1 MPALELSLTEPAQT
15 LFARTAPALAEW
27 LPPILPPGGAWC
39 IGGGTILAA
48 QWRHRLSTDVDV
60 FVPGHA
66 SMAALSPEWDTQF
79 VNVMQSL
86 GANHVAVQARSLKF
100 TFPSGRVEITAL
112 DPTPPLEPQHA
123 TVDGREVRILPN
135 VCILAGKIAGRG
147 MRMPSRDVFDICV
160 ARERDPLAL
169 MGAINHVSAPMRAE
183 IIARL
188 IEGERRYLAN
198 APEEVPVPAQQ
209 WRRLLSDA
217 PREAAKILTDCAY
230 VKVGLAYAD
239 QSASVDVENQTGE
252 RASSRFGTPKALLD
266 GLLGM
271 GLEQWVLGNYRVT
284 EAFLAEAQREF
295 DAMRGAGNRQR

>member
-15 LFARTAPALAEW
+15 LFARAAPALSEW
-27 LPPILPPGGAWC
+27 LPSILPPGGAWC

-60 FVPGHA
+60 FVPGRA
-66 SMAALSPEWDTQF
+66 SMAALSPEWDPQF

-86 GANHVAVQARSLKF
+86 CANHVAVQARSLKF

-160 ARERDPLAL
+160 ARERD
-169 MGAINHVSAPMRAE
+169 
-183 IIARL
+183 
-188 IEGERRYLAN
+188 AN
-198 APEEVPVPAQQ
+198 STPC
-209 WRRLLSDA
+209 A
-217 PREAAKILTDCAY
+217 PRW
-230 VKVGLAYAD
+230 
-239 QSASVDVENQTGE
+239 SRSSVVPESVHRPPKGP
-252 RASSRFGTPKALLD
+252 RRGTPRIHCR
-266 GLLGM
+266 
-271 GLEQWVLGNYRVT
+271 GNCH
-284 EAFLAEAQREF
+284 
-295 DAMRGAGNRQR
+295 